1 MKIIIS
7 ENKLLDLQINYL
19 NKLIGYNVSSF
30 DNFIIIYYPLEYD
43 DEGYDLS
50 EVLME
55 YDYEDGRLYV
65 DNDFIRNF
73 ATLYFP
79 DESQT
84 ESVIK
89 NWFETYFGVDINY
102 IQS

>member
-1 MKIIIS
+1 MKVLIP
-7 ENKLLDLQINYL
+7 ENKLLDLQIKYL
-19 NKLIGYNVSSF
+19 NNLIGYNISSF
-30 DNFIIIYYPLEYD
+30 DNFIIIYYPMDNMEDYD
-43 DEGYDLS
+43 NDS

-55 YDYEDGRLYV
+55 YDYEDGRLYI

-79 DESQT
+79 DETQA
-84 ESVIK
+84 EKVLK
-89 NWFETYFGVDINY
+89 NWFETYFGVEIDT

>member
-1 MKIIIS
+1 MKVLIP

-19 NKLIGYNVSSF
+19 NKLIGSNVSSF
-30 DNFIIIYYPLEYD
+30 DTFIIIYYPLEND

-79 DESQT
+79 DESQA

>member
-30 DNFIIIYYPLEYD
+30 DNFIIIYYPSENMD
-43 DEGYDLS
+43 DYDLS

-79 DESQT
+79 DESQA

-89 NWFETYFGVDINY
+89 NWFETYFGVDIKY